1 MKMNR
6 PFDMGAGDR
15 RSQHEVRVDSA
26 VTGGGK
32 AATQAPAF
40 SWAMSD
46 SLLAMGTGMADAPAA
61 PIHVLGF
68 ELLK

>member
-6 PFDMGAGDR
+6 PFDMGAGER
-15 RSQHEVRVDSA
+15 RSQHAVRADSG
-26 VTGGGK
+26 VSGGGK
-32 AATQAPAF
+32 KAAQAPAF
-40 SWAMSD
+40 SWAIFD
-46 SLLAMGTGMADAPAA
+46 SLPASAMGMADAPTA